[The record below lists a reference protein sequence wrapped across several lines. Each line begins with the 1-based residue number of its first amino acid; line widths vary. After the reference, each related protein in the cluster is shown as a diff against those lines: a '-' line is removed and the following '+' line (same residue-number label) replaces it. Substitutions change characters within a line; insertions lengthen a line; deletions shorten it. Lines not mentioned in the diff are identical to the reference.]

1 MPDTFEPPIT
11 IAPDGE
17 AQALTFAT
25 LADAKAFIER
35 ERAFWDFLLA
45 KTEGAPNT
53 KARQQARFPV
63 DRMEYM
69 LDLLNKF
76 ETGSAD
82 QAGVVS
88 EFTETFV
95 RSNRKI
101 PISYHPNAQA
111 IAELAKTLGPE
122 ALVTAAI
129 YLNGRLHNAGEMQ
142 LNLRDEGQLMGLV
155 AAMNV
160 RLGNSPSA
168 LQGAAEGLERVR
180 QTYAAMLNSER
191 DQLQTER
198 DEWLRSRNELEARV
212 NQLLEEN
219 AKAADALGSKHGEAI
234 LRAEAEF
241 RKLEL
246 TYNEK
251 LRVAASTKYW
261 GDKRN
266 RHRRRAKQWGAVA
279 AVYAV
284 VATGF
289 MWWGLNE
296 EYSAIVAMPI
306 GTPVAAY
313 LALAARGLL
322 VAVVLF
328 WIGRVFVRMYL
339 SELHLGM
346 DAYER
351 STMVETYLALT
362 NEGEISEK
370 ERALVLAPLFR
381 PTADGLV
388 RDDASA
394 DANLTALLGKISGK

>member
-1 MPDTFEPPIT
+1 MPETFEPPII

-17 AQALTFAT
+17 GQAITFNS
-25 LADAKAFIER
+25 LAEAKSFIER
-35 ERAFWDFLLA
+35 EREFWDFLLE
-45 KTEGAPNT
+45 KTKEAPNT
-53 KARQQARFPV
+53 SARQQARFPV

-69 LDLLNKF
+69 RGILGQF
-76 ETGSAD
+76 EAGSVDREAVARD
-82 QAGVVS
+82 
-88 EFTETFV
+88 FNETFV
-95 RSNRKI
+95 RNNRKI

-111 IAELAKTLGPE
+111 IAELAKILPPE
-122 ALVTAAI
+122 ALVMAAV

-142 LNLRDEGQLMGLV
+142 LNLRDENQLMGLV

-160 RLGNSPSA
+160 RLGNSPSI
-168 LQGAAEGLERVR
+168 LQGAAAGLDQVR
-180 QTYAAMLNSER
+180 HTYAAMLNSER
-191 DQLQTER
+191 YKLQTEHA
-198 DEWLRSRNELEARV
+198 EWQRSRNDVETRANL
-212 NQLLEEN
+212 LLEEK

-234 LRAEAEF
+234 LRADAEF
-241 RKLEL
+241 HKLEH

-261 GDKRN
+261 GDKRGK
-266 RHRRRAKQWGAVA
+266 HRRRAKQWGGLAALYAVA
-279 AVYAV
+279 ATA
-284 VATGF
+284 F
-289 MWWGLNE
+289 MWWGVNE
-296 EYSAIVAMPI
+296 EYNAIVAMPAN
-306 GTPVAAY
+306 TSVAAF

-328 WIGRVFVRMYL
+328 WVGRIVVRMYL

-362 NEGEISEK
+362 NEGVISEK

-388 RDDASA
+388 KDDASA
-394 DANLTALLGKISGK
+394 DANLAALLGKISGK